1 MGWVPAGMQGDGKAN
16 QCRLNSPELLTVLC
30 FQSRLPLSSSFVVG
44 RCASLTHTARSH
56 LHFKGRHKQV
66 ICILEH
72 FSWSFTL
79 THSVKCVP
87 ACFFTDAFPSL

>member
-16 QCRLNSPELLTVLC
+16 QCRLSSPELLTVLC
-30 FQSRLPLSSSFVVG
+30 FQSRLPLTSSFVVG

-87 ACFFTDAFPSL
+87 AGAFPSL